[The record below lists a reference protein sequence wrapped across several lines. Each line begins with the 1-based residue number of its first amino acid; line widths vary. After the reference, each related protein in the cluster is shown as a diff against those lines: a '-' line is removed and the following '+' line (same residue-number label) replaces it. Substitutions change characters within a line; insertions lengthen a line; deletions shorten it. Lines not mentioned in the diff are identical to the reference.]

1 MWVYGVNMFF
11 SALSIF
17 HLTYLGSLFD
27 SEMDNMH
34 AEEVSDLKKKSLFLF
49 IFYMDFLICNLIIN
63 SILN

>member
-34 AEEVSDLKKKSLFLF
+34 AEEVSHFLYAF
-49 IFYMDFLICNLIIN
+49 FFSYAI
-63 SILN
+63 